1 MTDVEMSSDLKVT
14 LVRTNADDMFPIQMA
29 QASLGKDNT
38 WTLAPHIDPARFLNA
53 LVDPRHGVPFEH
65 DIWTFF
71 VEVPIFVARQWVKHR
86 HASMNEMSGR
96 YVKLLPKFYTMP
108 DGRPL
113 VNKGTKMKPIMT
125 PASDDKVTKLRA
137 SDLAIAQ
144 QAWDEYE
151 YRLGMGAAEE
161 YARIILPVNVF
172 TQFYWS
178 VNTRALMAFLE
189 RRVEST
195 MSRVP
200 SHPQWEIDMAA
211 SIIEDCFEQHM
222 PLTHSAFV
230 AAGRVA
236 P

>member
-1 MTDVEMSSDLKVT
+1 MASELGVT
-14 LVRTNADDMFPIQMA
+14 LVRTNATDEFPIQMA
-29 QASLGKDNT
+29 QASLGKDAT
-38 WTLAPHIDPARFLNA
+38 WELAPTIDPARFLRA

-96 YVKLLPKFYTMP
+96 YVKLMPKFYTMP

-113 VNKGTKMKPIMT
+113 INQGSKMKPILM

-151 YRLGMGAAEE
+151 YRLSMGAAEE
-161 YARIILPVNVF
+161 YARIILPVNVY

-178 VNTRALMAFLE
+178 VNTRALMSFLE
-189 RRVEST
+189 RRVDSIQ
-195 MSRVP
+195 SRVP
-200 SHPQWEIDMAA
+200 SHPQWEIDAA
-211 SIIEDCFEQHM
+211 ATVIEDYFEQHM
-222 PLTHSAFV
+222 PLTHRAFV